1 VLGVVQ
7 GITELMPISSTAH
20 IRIVPALLG
29 YGPGIRLFGGYAA
42 RRIDGGHQ
50 LFLAR
55 RLGPHL
61 RVVVGDRTPRLP
73 RRSFIRT
80 RCPFNADADDPSQQ
94 PNLGTPGAANHRPW
108 LSSSYLDFGVE
119 VDHAVRRQNK
129 SGRELLALH
138 QVAAPEPEP
147 L

>member
-1 VLGVVQ
+1 MTSDLLARQ
-7 GITELMPISSTAH
+7 GIA
-20 IRIVPALLG
+20 
-29 YGPGIRLFGGYAA
+29 
-42 RRIDGGHQ
+42 
-50 LFLAR
+50 
-55 RLGPHL
+55 
-61 RVVVGDRTPRLP
+61 
-73 RRSFIRT
+73 
-80 RCPFNADADDPSQQ
+80 CPTINPSQQ

>member
-1 VLGVVQ
+1 MGGPQFRVKLTAMV
-7 GITELMPISSTAH
+7 ELVEAI
-20 IRIVPALLG
+20 
-29 YGPGIRLFGGYAA
+29 AA
-42 RRIDGGHQ
+42 S
-50 LFLAR
+50 FA
-55 RLGPHL
+55 
-61 RVVVGDRTPRLP
+61 P
-73 RRSFIRT
+73 RRRGREQTEARLDDPRGVTHWPREHLIDQHISR
-80 RCPFNADADDPSQQ
+80 FNADADDPSQQ

>member
-1 VLGVVQ
+1 
-7 GITELMPISSTAH
+7 MPF
-20 IRIVPALLG
+20 LLG
-29 YGPGIRLFGGYAA
+29 FDGNAGGAA
-42 RRIDGGHQ
+42 ND
-50 LFLAR
+50 
-55 RLGPHL
+55 
-61 RVVVGDRTPRLP
+61 RVTVAELD
-73 RRSFIRT
+73 
-80 RCPFNADADDPSQQ
+80 
-94 PNLGTPGAANHRPW
+94 GTPGAANHRPW